1 MLPFPENEEELYFGL
16 KVIAA
21 DGRSA
26 LIPALKPER
35 RALLES
41 DLNRILH
48 GLNEERKVKIGV
60 FSPRLPFSPDGK
72 GSAFASL
79 AAHFARILRSVRNSR
94 RQLACPSG
102 HKRCAGA

>member
-60 FSPRLPFSPDGK
+60 FFAAAAVFAGRKRQRLRFSG
-72 GSAFASL
+72 GA
-79 AAHFARILRSVRNSR
+79 FARILRSVRNSR

-102 HKRCAGA
+102 HKCCAGA

>member
-48 GLNEERKVKIGV
+48 G
-60 FSPRLPFSPDGK
+60 
-72 GSAFASL
+72 
-79 AAHFARILRSVRNSR
+79 
-94 RQLACPSG
+94 
-102 HKRCAGA
+102 